1 MSRTGTGSYL
11 ARSDCLVTA
20 LNERSLDLLLVT
32 NLTNVRYLSGFSGT
46 NAACLIGPH
55 ERILLTDFRYVERA
69 KAEAPDYE
77 LVQGKRDLLGN
88 VAELAGE
95 RACPNGLRLGF
106 DDANLTVSQHT
117 KLAGLV
123 SDEVELVAA
132 GGLVEQLRAVK
143 DETELTAVRKAAEIA
158 DDLYRWLIE
167 EHGLAG
173 HSELS
178 VARALE
184 RRAQDMGAEG
194 ASFPPIVAAAENGA
208 LPHAV
213 PRDVAIP
220 EGVLV
225 VVDLGC
231 RFDGYCSDCTRTLAT
246 GTIGGEAREAYEL
259 VRSAQAA
266 AAGVVRAGVGA
277 SAVDSAA
284 RGEIERAGRADQF
297 GHPTGHGVGL
307 EVHEEPRLAPDVDA
321 ALVAGNV
328 VTVEPGLYVPERF
341 GVRIED
347 LVVVRP
353 DGSEVLS
360 SIPRDLI
367 AVG

>member
-1 MSRTGTGSYL
+1 MSIGTASYA
-11 ARSDCLVTA
+11 ARSDRLAAA
-20 LNERSLDLLLVT
+20 LSERSLDLLLVT
-32 NLTNVRYLSGFSGT
+32 DLTNVRYLCGFSGT
-46 NAACLIGPH
+46 NAACLIGPR

-88 VAELAGE
+88 VAELAGQ
-95 RACPNGLRLGF
+95 RGGADGLRLGF
-106 DDANLTVSQHT
+106 DDANLTVKQHS
-117 KLAGLV
+117 KLAELL
-123 SDEVELVAA
+123 SAEVELVAA

-143 DETELTAVRKAAEIA
+143 DEAELAAIRRAAEIA

-167 EHGLAG
+167 DHGLAG

-194 ASFPPIVAAAENGA
+194 VSFPPIVAAAENGA

-213 PRDVAIP
+213 PRDVTIP
-220 EGVLV
+220 KGVLV
-225 VVDLGC
+225 GVDLGC

-246 GTIGGEAREAYEL
+246 GTIDGEAREVYEL

-266 AAGVVRAGVGA
+266 AAGTVQAGVGA
-277 SAVDSAA
+277 SAVDAAA

-328 VTVEPGLYVPERF
+328 VTVEPGVYAPERF
-341 GVRIED
+341 GIRIED

-353 DGSEVLS
+353 DGCEVLS

-367 AVG
+367 DVG